1 MIKLIGT
8 LVWPSSSE
16 IAVICIGHVFIKF
29 MYEGCHL
36 GRDFD
41 ITP

>member
-16 IAVICIGHVFIKF
+16 IAVICIGHVFKNLCMRAVTWVGI
-29 MYEGCHL
+29 L
-36 GRDFD
+36 
-41 ITP
+41 T